1 MMEDCRRAM
10 AEGKCKEHCAAMM
23 AKPGTA
29 AAAPA
34 AKPDAHSGHAH

>member
-1 MMEDCRRAM
+1 
-10 AEGKCKEHCAAMM
+10 MM

-34 AKPDAHSGHAH
+34 AKPDAHAGHAH